1 MGFKKFALVFKKEN
15 RYFKKSI
22 NMKELSSPVSYN
34 INSVY
39 SPCSS
44 NLYDSL
50 SNSAVGSVL
59 DHRIT

>member
-1 MGFKKFALVFKKEN
+1 
-15 RYFKKSI
+15 
-22 NMKELSSPVSYN
+22 MKELSSPVSYN